1 MVENQVAVNFIGCWK
16 MSKIFAPHLMA
27 SKGRLVNVVS
37 FCTECPLPTL
47 SVYTATK
54 AALMSLTNGMR
65 MELAKYD
72 VDVVLFNPGDHPGET
87 PLCFGQK
94 ANYDAMEA
102 EVKQRFSSDERI
114 VEHFEAYRAKFETT
128 FPGQPALKPLES
140 PGLYANF
147 DKIVMEEKPLTFYV
161 NSPWKTRLYFG
172 LLKALPV
179 RWSDKLRLALMRLPK

>member
-1 MVENQVAVNFIGCWK
+1 
-16 MSKIFAPHLMA
+16 MSKYFAPHLMA

-94 ANYDAMEA
+94 DNYDAMEA
-102 EVKQRFSSDERI
+102 EVQNRFSSSGNKI
-114 VEHFEAYRAKFETT
+114 MEHFQAYRAKFETT
-128 FPGQPALKPLES
+128 FPGRPALEPLKS

-147 DKIVMEEKPLTFYV
+147 DRILLEEKPLTFYV

-172 LLKALPV
+172 FLKALPV

>member
-16 MSKIFAPHLMA
+16 MSKLFMPHLME
-27 SKGRLVNVVS
+27 SKGRLINVVS

-65 MELAKYD
+65 MELAKYG
-72 VDVVLFNPGDHPGET
+72 VDVLLFNPGDHPGET

-94 ANYDAMEA
+94 SKYDAMEP
-102 EVKQRFSSDERI
+102 EVKQRFPAQV
-114 VEHFEAYRAKFETT
+114 VEQFEAYRSKFETA
-128 FPGQPALKPLES
+128 FPGQPPLRPLNS

-147 DKIVMEEKPLTFYV
+147 DKMITEDKPVEFYI
-161 NSPWKTRLYFG
+161 NSDWKTRLYFG
-172 LLKALPV
+172 FLKVLPLK
-179 RWSDKLRLALMRLPK
+179 WSDRLRLALMRLPK